1 MATFFSSFSTVS
13 NILLLHS
20 SPEKAAFQGILT
32 LKVASSQ
39 IPRGNSCRTT
49 AYAEQLSWEELSWE
63 KKSHF
68 RTAWLLFK
76 GSWHG
81 VTIFSLS
88 AEGFFWYIILMCP
101 WTQEFTS
108 KCCLK
113 SKHSK
118 QKQMEESTCISVCS
132 DFLQGFEAKQYKCKI
147 HLPFKNKR
155 GLVLYI
161 HSSAMKSF

>member
-1 MATFFSSFSTVS
+1 MATFFSSFSTMS

-32 LKVASSQ
+32 LTVASSQ

-113 SKHSK
+113 SKHSNTQSK
-118 QKQMEESTCISVCS
+118 NRWKNQLVFQSVVITCRALKLNNIN
-132 DFLQGFEAKQYKCKI
+132 AKYTY
-147 HLPFKNKR
+147 HLKR
-155 GLVLYI
+155 
-161 HSSAMKSF
+161 K